1 MKYQRHNN
9 TSSLFLLEL
18 ILAVLFFSVAS
29 ALCIQIFTKA
39 HLMSQDARDLNFA
52 VNEVSSMAEQI
63 SADTLH
69 PATAASSDDTAA
81 SSGDTA
87 ASSGDTAAPSGD
99 TAAPSDDTASD
110 PSTQISN
117 DAWQDDTAYYDSS
130 YASCEKA
137 DAVYVLTVHYE
148 PEDTLLKA
156 HISMDTIAD
165 NRNIYT
171 LDVTNHLQRRAES

>member
-63 SADTLH
+63 SAGTLH
-69 PATAASSDDTAA
+69 SDTAA
-81 SSGDTA
+81 S
-87 ASSGDTAAPSGD
+87 
-99 TAAPSDDTASD
+99 SDDTASD
-110 PSTQISN
+110 PSTQMSD
-117 DAWQDDTAYYDSS
+117 DALQDAAAYYDSS

-156 HISMDTIAD
+156 HISMDTVAD

-171 LDVTNHLQRRAES
+171 LDVTKHRQRRAES

>member
-18 ILAVLFFSVAS
+18 ILAVLFFFVAS
-29 ALCIQIFTKA
+29 ALCIQIFTTA

-52 VNEVSSMAEQI
+52 VNEVSSMAEQM
-63 SADTLH
+63 SDGTLQD
-69 PATAASSDDTAA
+69 AA
-81 SSGDTA
+81 
-87 ASSGDTAAPSGD
+87 
-99 TAAPSDDTASD
+99 
-110 PSTQISN
+110 
-117 DAWQDDTAYYDSS
+117 AYYNSS

-156 HISMDTIAD
+156 HISMDTVAD

-171 LDVTNHLQRRAES
+171 LDVTKHRQRRAES

>member
-39 HLMSQDARDLNFA
+39 HLMSHDARDLNLPSMMSA
-52 VNEVSSMAEQI
+52 VWPNRFQPALCIQI
-63 SADTLH
+63 QRLH
-69 PATAASSDDTAA
+69 PMIQQLHPVIQHLIRPHRCPT
-81 SSGDTA
+81 
-87 ASSGDTAAPSGD
+87 
-99 TAAPSDDTASD
+99 
-110 PSTQISN
+110 IH
-117 DAWQDDTAYYDSS
+117 WQDAAAYYDSS
-130 YASCEKA
+130 YASCKKA

-156 HISMDTIAD
+156 HISMDTVAD

-171 LDVTNHLQRRAES
+171 LDVTKHRQRRAES

>member
-18 ILAVLFFSVAS
+18 ILAILFFSVAS

-52 VNEVSSMAEQI
+52 VNEVSSMAEQMPDD
-63 SADTLH
+63 SLQD
-69 PATAASSDDTAA
+69 AA
-81 SSGDTA
+81 
-87 ASSGDTAAPSGD
+87 
-99 TAAPSDDTASD
+99 
-110 PSTQISN
+110 
-117 DAWQDDTAYYDSS
+117 AYYNSS

-171 LDVTNHLQRRAES
+171 LDVTKHRQRRAES

>member
-69 PATAASSDDTAA
+69 PDTAA
-81 SSGDTA
+81 S
-87 ASSGDTAAPSGD
+87 
-99 TAAPSDDTASD
+99 SDDTASD
-110 PSTQISN
+110 PSTQMPDDSLQ
-117 DAWQDDTAYYDSS
+117 DAAAYYDSS

-148 PEDTLLKA
+148 PEHTLLKA
-156 HISMDTIAD
+156 HISMDTVTD

-171 LDVTNHLQRRAES
+171 LDVTKHRQRRAES

>member
-52 VNEVSSMAEQI
+52 VNEVSSMAEQM
-63 SADTLH
+63 
-69 PATAASSDDTAA
+69 PDD
-81 SSGDTA
+81 SL
-87 ASSGDTAAPSGD
+87 
-99 TAAPSDDTASD
+99 
-110 PSTQISN
+110 Q
-117 DAWQDDTAYYDSS
+117 DATAYYDSS

-156 HISMDTIAD
+156 HISMDTVAD

-171 LDVTNHLQRRAES
+171 LDITKHRQRRAES

>member
-52 VNEVSSMAEQI
+52 VNEVSSMAEQMPDD
-63 SADTLH
+63 SLQDAAD
-69 PATAASSDDTAA
+69 
-81 SSGDTA
+81 
-87 ASSGDTAAPSGD
+87 
-99 TAAPSDDTASD
+99 
-110 PSTQISN
+110 
-117 DAWQDDTAYYDSS
+117 YYDSS
-130 YASCEKA
+130 YASCKKA

-165 NRNIYT
+165 NRNIYA
-171 LDVTNHLQRRAES
+171 LDVTKHRQRRAES

>member
-63 SADTLH
+63 SAGTLH
-69 PATAASSDDTAA
+69 SDTAA
-81 SSGDTA
+81 S
-87 ASSGDTAAPSGD
+87 
-99 TAAPSDDTASD
+99 SDDTASD
-110 PSTQISN
+110 PSTQMPDDSLQ
-117 DAWQDDTAYYDSS
+117 DAAAYYDSG

-148 PEDTLLKA
+148 PKNTLLKA

-171 LDVTNHLQRRAES
+171 LDVTKHRQRRAES

>member
-52 VNEVSSMAEQI
+52 VNEVSSMAEQMPDD
-63 SADTLH
+63 SLQD
-69 PATAASSDDTAA
+69 AA
-81 SSGDTA
+81 
-87 ASSGDTAAPSGD
+87 
-99 TAAPSDDTASD
+99 
-110 PSTQISN
+110 
-117 DAWQDDTAYYDSS
+117 AYYDSS
-130 YASCEKA
+130 YAPCKKA

-156 HISMDTIAD
+156 HISMDTVAD

-171 LDVTNHLQRRAES
+171 LDVTKHRQRRAES

>member
-52 VNEVSSMAEQI
+52 VNEVSSMAEQMPDD
-63 SADTLH
+63 SLQD
-69 PATAASSDDTAA
+69 AA
-81 SSGDTA
+81 
-87 ASSGDTAAPSGD
+87 
-99 TAAPSDDTASD
+99 
-110 PSTQISN
+110 
-117 DAWQDDTAYYDSS
+117 AYYDSS

-156 HISMDTIAD
+156 HISMDTVAD

-171 LDVTNHLQRRAES
+171 LMSLSTDKGGPNHEKTVRKSPGTFF

>member
-52 VNEVSSMAEQI
+52 VNEVSSMAEQMPND
-63 SADTLH
+63 SLQD
-69 PATAASSDDTAA
+69 AA
-81 SSGDTA
+81 
-87 ASSGDTAAPSGD
+87 
-99 TAAPSDDTASD
+99 
-110 PSTQISN
+110 
-117 DAWQDDTAYYDSS
+117 AYYDSS
-130 YASCEKA
+130 YASCEKT

-156 HISMDTIAD
+156 HISMDTVAD
-165 NRNIYT
+165 NRNIFT
-171 LDVTNHLQRRAES
+171 LDVTKHRQRRAES

>member
-69 PATAASSDDTAA
+69 PDTAA
-81 SSGDTA
+81 S
-87 ASSGDTAAPSGD
+87 
-99 TAAPSDDTASD
+99 SDDTASD
-110 PSTQISN
+110 PSTQMPDDSLQ
-117 DAWQDDTAYYDSS
+117 DAAAYYNSS

-156 HISMDTIAD
+156 HISMDTVAD

-171 LDVTNHLQRRAES
+171 LDVTKHRQRRAES

>member
-39 HLMSQDARDLNFA
+39 HLMSQDARNLNFA
-52 VNEVSSMAEQI
+52 VNEVSSMAEQM
-63 SADTLH
+63 
-69 PATAASSDDTAA
+69 PDD
-81 SSGDTA
+81 SL
-87 ASSGDTAAPSGD
+87 
-99 TAAPSDDTASD
+99 
-110 PSTQISN
+110 Q
-117 DAWQDDTAYYDSS
+117 DAAYYDSS
-130 YASCEKA
+130 YASCKKA

-156 HISMDTIAD
+156 HISMDTVAD

-171 LDVTNHLQRRAES
+171 LDVTKHRQRRAES

>member
-52 VNEVSSMAEQI
+52 VNEVSSMAEQMPDDSLQD
-63 SADTLH
+63 SA
-69 PATAASSDDTAA
+69 
-81 SSGDTA
+81 
-87 ASSGDTAAPSGD
+87 
-99 TAAPSDDTASD
+99 
-110 PSTQISN
+110 
-117 DAWQDDTAYYDSS
+117 AYYNSS

-171 LDVTNHLQRRAES
+171 LDVTKHRQRRAES

>member
-63 SADTLH
+63 SAGTLH
-69 PATAASSDDTAA
+69 PDTAASSDDTAA
-81 SSGDTA
+81 SS
-87 ASSGDTAAPSGD
+87 
-99 TAAPSDDTASD
+99 DDTASD
-110 PSTQISN
+110 SSTQISN

>member
-9 TSSLFLLEL
+9 ISSLFLLEL

-29 ALCIQIFTKA
+29 ALCIQTFTKA

-63 SADTLH
+63 SAGTLH
-69 PATAASSDDTAA
+69 SDTAA
-81 SSGDTA
+81 S
-87 ASSGDTAAPSGD
+87 
-99 TAAPSDDTASD
+99 SDDTASD
-110 PSTQISN
+110 PSTQMPDDSLQ
-117 DAWQDDTAYYDSS
+117 DAAAYYDSG

-148 PEDTLLKA
+148 PENTLLKA

-171 LDVTNHLQRRAES
+171 LDVTKHRQRRAES

>member
-63 SADTLH
+63 SAGTLH
-69 PATAASSDDTAA
+69 PDTAASSDDTAA
-81 SSGDTA
+81 S
-87 ASSGDTAAPSGD
+87 
-99 TAAPSDDTASD
+99 SDDTASD

-148 PEDTLLKA
+148 PEVTLLKA

>member
-52 VNEVSSMAEQI
+52 VNEVSSMAEQMP
-63 SADTLH
+63 DGTLQD
-69 PATAASSDDTAA
+69 AA
-81 SSGDTA
+81 
-87 ASSGDTAAPSGD
+87 
-99 TAAPSDDTASD
+99 
-110 PSTQISN
+110 
-117 DAWQDDTAYYDSS
+117 AYYDSN

-156 HISMDTIAD
+156 HISMDTVAD

-171 LDVTNHLQRRAES
+171 LDVTKHRQRRAES

>member
-63 SADTLH
+63 SAGTLH
-69 PATAASSDDTAA
+69 SDTAA
-81 SSGDTA
+81 S
-87 ASSGDTAAPSGD
+87 
-99 TAAPSDDTASD
+99 SDDTASD
-110 PSTQISN
+110 PSTQMPDDSLQ
-117 DAWQDDTAYYDSS
+117 DAAAYYDSG

-148 PEDTLLKA
+148 PENTLLKA

-165 NRNIYT
+165 NRNIYA
-171 LDVTNHLQRRAES
+171 LDVTKHRQRRAES

>member
-52 VNEVSSMAEQI
+52 VNEISSMAEQI
-63 SADTLH
+63 SAGTLH
-69 PATAASSDDTAA
+69 PDTAASSDDTAA

-87 ASSGDTAAPSGD
+87 
-99 TAAPSDDTASD
+99 SD
-110 PSTQISN
+110 PSTQMPDDSLQ
-117 DAWQDDTAYYDSS
+117 DAAAYYDSS
-130 YASCEKA
+130 YASCKKA

-156 HISMDTIAD
+156 HISMDTVAD

-171 LDVTNHLQRRAES
+171 LDVTKHRQRRAES

>member
-9 TSSLFLLEL
+9 ISSLFLLEL

-63 SADTLH
+63 SAGTLH
-69 PATAASSDDTAA
+69 SDTAA
-81 SSGDTA
+81 S
-87 ASSGDTAAPSGD
+87 
-99 TAAPSDDTASD
+99 SDDTASD
-110 PSTQISN
+110 PSTQMPDDSLQ
-117 DAWQDDTAYYDSS
+117 DAAAYYDSG

-171 LDVTNHLQRRAES
+171 LDVTKHRQRRAES

>member
-9 TSSLFLLEL
+9 ISSLFLLEL

-52 VNEVSSMAEQI
+52 VNDVSSMSEQI
-63 SADTLH
+63 SAGTLH
-69 PATAASSDDTAA
+69 SDTAA
-81 SSGDTA
+81 S
-87 ASSGDTAAPSGD
+87 
-99 TAAPSDDTASD
+99 SDDTASD
-110 PSTQISN
+110 PSTQMSDGTLQ
-117 DAWQDDTAYYDSS
+117 DAAAYYDSS

-148 PEDTLLKA
+148 PENTLLKA

-171 LDVTNHLQRRAES
+171 LDVTKHRQRRAES

>member
-52 VNEVSSMAEQI
+52 VNEVSSMAEQMPDD
-63 SADTLH
+63 SLQD
-69 PATAASSDDTAA
+69 AA
-81 SSGDTA
+81 
-87 ASSGDTAAPSGD
+87 
-99 TAAPSDDTASD
+99 
-110 PSTQISN
+110 
-117 DAWQDDTAYYDSS
+117 AYYDSS
-130 YASCEKA
+130 YASCKKA

-165 NRNIYT
+165 NRNIFA
-171 LDVTNHLQRRAES
+171 LDVTKHRQRRAES

>member
-18 ILAVLFFSVAS
+18 ILAVLFFFVAS

-52 VNEVSSMAEQI
+52 VTEVSSMAEQM
-63 SADTLH
+63 SDGTLQD
-69 PATAASSDDTAA
+69 AA
-81 SSGDTA
+81 
-87 ASSGDTAAPSGD
+87 
-99 TAAPSDDTASD
+99 
-110 PSTQISN
+110 
-117 DAWQDDTAYYDSS
+117 AYYNSS

-156 HISMDTIAD
+156 HISMDTVAD

-171 LDVTNHLQRRAES
+171 LDVTKHRQRRAES

>member
-39 HLMSQDARDLNFA
+39 HLMSQDARNLNFA

-63 SADTLH
+63 SAGTLH
-69 PATAASSDDTAA
+69 SDTAA
-81 SSGDTA
+81 S
-87 ASSGDTAAPSGD
+87 
-99 TAAPSDDTASD
+99 SDDTASD
-110 PSTQISN
+110 PSTQMPDDSLQ
-117 DAWQDDTAYYDSS
+117 DAAAYYDSG

-156 HISMDTIAD
+156 HISMDTVAD

-171 LDVTNHLQRRAES
+171 LDVTKHRQRRAES

>member
-63 SADTLH
+63 SAGTLH
-69 PATAASSDDTAA
+69 SDTAA
-81 SSGDTA
+81 S
-87 ASSGDTAAPSGD
+87 
-99 TAAPSDDTASD
+99 SDDTASD
-110 PSTQISN
+110 PSTQMPDDSLQ
-117 DAWQDDTAYYDSS
+117 DAAAYYDSG

-148 PEDTLLKA
+148 PENTLLKA

-171 LDVTNHLQRRAES
+171 LDVTKHRQRRAES

>member
-63 SADTLH
+63 SAGTL
-69 PATAASSDDTAA
+69 
-81 SSGDTA
+81 
-87 ASSGDTAAPSGD
+87 
-99 TAAPSDDTASD
+99 
-110 PSTQISN
+110 
-117 DAWQDDTAYYDSS
+117 QDDTAYYDSS

>member
-29 ALCIQIFTKA
+29 ALCIQIFIKA

-52 VNEVSSMAEQI
+52 VNEVSSMAEQMPDD
-63 SADTLH
+63 SLQD
-69 PATAASSDDTAA
+69 AA
-81 SSGDTA
+81 
-87 ASSGDTAAPSGD
+87 
-99 TAAPSDDTASD
+99 
-110 PSTQISN
+110 
-117 DAWQDDTAYYDSS
+117 AYYDSS
-130 YASCEKA
+130 YASCKKA

-165 NRNIYT
+165 NRNIYA
-171 LDVTNHLQRRAES
+171 LDVTKHRQRRAES

>member
-39 HLMSQDARDLNFA
+39 HLMSQDARNLNFA

-63 SADTLH
+63 SAGTLH
-69 PATAASSDDTAA
+69 SDTAA

-87 ASSGDTAAPSGD
+87 
-99 TAAPSDDTASD
+99 SD
-110 PSTQISN
+110 PSTQMPDDSLQ
-117 DAWQDDTAYYDSS
+117 DAAAYYDSS

-148 PEDTLLKA
+148 PDDTLLKA
-156 HISMDTIAD
+156 HISMDTVAD

-171 LDVTNHLQRRAES
+171 LDVTKHRQRRAES

>member
-9 TSSLFLLEL
+9 ISSLFLLEL

-63 SADTLH
+63 SAGTLH
-69 PATAASSDDTAA
+69 SDTAA
-81 SSGDTA
+81 S
-87 ASSGDTAAPSGD
+87 
-99 TAAPSDDTASD
+99 SDDTASD
-110 PSTQISN
+110 PSTQMPDDSLQ
-117 DAWQDDTAYYDSS
+117 DAAAYYDSS

-156 HISMDTIAD
+156 HISMDTVTD

-171 LDVTNHLQRRAES
+171 LDVTKHRQRRVES

>member
-63 SADTLH
+63 SAGTLH
-69 PATAASSDDTAA
+69 SDTAA
-81 SSGDTA
+81 S
-87 ASSGDTAAPSGD
+87 
-99 TAAPSDDTASD
+99 SDDTASD
-110 PSTQISN
+110 PSTQMPDDSLQ
-117 DAWQDDTAYYDSS
+117 DAAAYYDSG

-137 DAVYVLTVHYE
+137 NAVYVLTVHYE

-156 HISMDTIAD
+156 HISMDTVAD

-171 LDVTNHLQRRAES
+171 LDVTKHRQRRAES

>member
-52 VNEVSSMAEQI
+52 VNEVSSMAEQMPND
-63 SADTLH
+63 SLQD
-69 PATAASSDDTAA
+69 AA
-81 SSGDTA
+81 
-87 ASSGDTAAPSGD
+87 
-99 TAAPSDDTASD
+99 
-110 PSTQISN
+110 
-117 DAWQDDTAYYDSS
+117 AYYDSS

-137 DAVYVLTVHYE
+137 DAVYVLTIHYE

-171 LDVTNHLQRRAES
+171 LDVTKHRQRRAES

>member
-52 VNEVSSMAEQI
+52 VNEVSSMAEQMPDD
-63 SADTLH
+63 SLQD
-69 PATAASSDDTAA
+69 AA
-81 SSGDTA
+81 
-87 ASSGDTAAPSGD
+87 
-99 TAAPSDDTASD
+99 
-110 PSTQISN
+110 
-117 DAWQDDTAYYDSS
+117 AYYDSS

-156 HISMDTIAD
+156 HISMDTVAD

-171 LDVTNHLQRRAES
+171 LDITKHRQRRA

>member
-63 SADTLH
+63 SAGTLH
-69 PATAASSDDTAA
+69 SDTVAS
-81 SSGDTA
+81 
-87 ASSGDTAAPSGD
+87 
-99 TAAPSDDTASD
+99 SDDTASD
-110 PSTQISN
+110 PSTQMPDDSLQ
-117 DAWQDDTAYYDSS
+117 DAAAYYDSS

-148 PEDTLLKA
+148 PEDTFLKA
-156 HISMDTIAD
+156 HISMDTVAD
-165 NRNIYT
+165 NRNIFT
-171 LDVTNHLQRRAES
+171 LDVTKHRQRRAES

>member
-63 SADTLH
+63 SAGTLH
-69 PATAASSDDTAA
+69 SDTAA
-81 SSGDTA
+81 S
-87 ASSGDTAAPSGD
+87 
-99 TAAPSDDTASD
+99 SDDTASD
-110 PSTQISN
+110 PSTQMPDDSLQ
-117 DAWQDDTAYYDSS
+117 DAAAYYDSS

-137 DAVYVLTVHYE
+137 NAVYVLTVHYE

-156 HISMDTIAD
+156 HISMDTVAD

-171 LDVTNHLQRRAES
+171 LDVTKHRQRRAES

>member
-29 ALCIQIFTKA
+29 ALCIQIFIKA

-63 SADTLH
+63 SVGTLH
-69 PATAASSDDTAA
+69 PDTAA

-87 ASSGDTAAPSGD
+87 
-99 TAAPSDDTASD
+99 SD
-110 PSTQISN
+110 PSTQTPDGTLQ
-117 DAWQDDTAYYDSS
+117 DAAAYYDSS
-130 YASCEKA
+130 YTSCEKS

-156 HISMDTIAD
+156 HISMDTIDD

-171 LDVTNHLQRRAES
+171 LDVTKHQQMRAES

>member
-63 SADTLH
+63 SAGTLH
-69 PATAASSDDTAA
+69 SDTAA
-81 SSGDTA
+81 S
-87 ASSGDTAAPSGD
+87 
-99 TAAPSDDTASD
+99 SDDTASD
-110 PSTQISN
+110 PSTQMPDDSLQ
-117 DAWQDDTAYYDSS
+117 DAAAYYDSG

-148 PEDTLLKA
+148 PENTLLKA
-156 HISMDTIAD
+156 HISMDTVAD

-171 LDVTNHLQRRAES
+171 LDVTKHRQRRAES

>member
-39 HLMSQDARDLNFA
+39 HLMSQDARNLNFA

-63 SADTLH
+63 SAGTLH
-69 PATAASSDDTAA
+69 SDTAA

-87 ASSGDTAAPSGD
+87 
-99 TAAPSDDTASD
+99 SD
-110 PSTQISN
+110 PSTQMPDDSLQ
-117 DAWQDDTAYYDSS
+117 DAAAYYDSS

-165 NRNIYT
+165 NRNIYA
-171 LDVTNHLQRRAES
+171 LDVTKHRQRRAES

>member
-52 VNEVSSMAEQI
+52 VNEVSSMAEQM
-63 SADTLH
+63 SDGTLQD
-69 PATAASSDDTAA
+69 AA
-81 SSGDTA
+81 
-87 ASSGDTAAPSGD
+87 
-99 TAAPSDDTASD
+99 
-110 PSTQISN
+110 
-117 DAWQDDTAYYDSS
+117 AYYNSS

-171 LDVTNHLQRRAES
+171 LDVTKHRQRRSRIMRKQSEKAPAPFLISAPLLSLSSS

>member
-9 TSSLFLLEL
+9 ISSLFLLEL

-63 SADTLH
+63 SAGTLH
-69 PATAASSDDTAA
+69 SDTAA

-87 ASSGDTAAPSGD
+87 
-99 TAAPSDDTASD
+99 SD
-110 PSTQISN
+110 PSTQMPDDSLQ
-117 DAWQDDTAYYDSS
+117 DAAAYYDSS

-148 PEDTLLKA
+148 PENTLLKA

-171 LDVTNHLQRRAES
+171 LDVTKHRQRRAES